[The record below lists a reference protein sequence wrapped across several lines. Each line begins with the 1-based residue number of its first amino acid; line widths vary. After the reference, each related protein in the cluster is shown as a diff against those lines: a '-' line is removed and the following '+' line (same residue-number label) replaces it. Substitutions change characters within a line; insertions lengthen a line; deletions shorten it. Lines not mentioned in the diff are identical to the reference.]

1 MAFLIAD
8 NRLTENSSWDERML
22 GEQLKILSELELD
35 FDLEAIGFEVPE
47 IVSSSMGS
55 TQCPRPILMIACQM
69 PRGLRPPFPVI
80 YGSWPSTASFVATP
94 CSQPTTAALWMARK
108 PIL

>member
-8 NRLTENSSWDERML
+8 NRLTETSTWDEPML

-47 IVSSSMGS
+47 IISSSM
-55 TQCPRPILMIACQM
+55 A
-69 PRGLRPPFPVI
+69 
-80 YGSWPSTASFVATP
+80 
-94 CSQPTTAALWMARK
+94 
-108 PIL
+108 